1 MAWDKII
8 IFVKGFLGCWIILS
22 SIEFI
27 NVLDAWPCFSGF
39 IRFYKYSGYYSN
51 HVLLNKQSFIFAL
64 TNLAGF
70 SETRTI
76 ISLNIINQLFFVMKM
91 QDPFC
96 ELQTE
101 TLNSPSK
108 HSILYKVVLRW
119 AKGLLVTLYS
129 PLCKIF
135 KTKCMHTNSNYS

>member
-1 MAWDKII
+1 MVLVQRIYQ
-8 IFVKGFLGCWIILS
+8 ILKNAVVT
-22 SIEFI
+22 IQTT
-27 NVLDAWPCFSGF
+27 CFE
-39 IRFYKYSGYYSN
+39 
-51 HVLLNKQSFIFAL
+51 NKQRFIFTL

-101 TLNSPSK
+101 NLNIPSK
-108 HSILYKVVLRW
+108 HNLLYKVVLRW
-119 AKGLLVTLYS
+119 AKGLLVTIFS

-135 KTKCMHTNSNYS
+135 KTKCMHTNSKCS